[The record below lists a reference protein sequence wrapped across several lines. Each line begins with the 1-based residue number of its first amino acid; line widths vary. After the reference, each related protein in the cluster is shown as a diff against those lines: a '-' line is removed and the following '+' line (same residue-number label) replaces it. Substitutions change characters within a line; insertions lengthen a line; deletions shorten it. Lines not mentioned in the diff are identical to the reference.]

1 MSALDQIL
9 TDLPIKQIAA
19 QIGASPEQIQE
30 SVANIVPVLLEK
42 LTHNATDIKGAQA
55 LAAALAD
62 HENDDLTID
71 SVDPSDGEKMLA
83 HMFGST
89 QQAEQAIAPVAGL
102 ASPLLKKLLPY
113 LAPIVMGYL
122 AKQIG
127 QGQFSN
133 ILGPL
138 LNGVLGGGQKQQTQQ
153 SGGTILSDLLG
164 SILGGG
170 GSAAQ
175 TFPQAQ
181 TQSAGDGTPQMQ
193 FPDQSELQ
201 VEQSSGGILGTLKD
215 ILTGK

>member
-42 LTHNATDIKGAQA
+42 LTHNATDIKGAKA
-55 LAAALAD
+55 LATALAD

-164 SILGGG
+164 GILGGG
-170 GSAAQ
+170 AATQ
-175 TFPQAQ
+175 AFPQ

-193 FPDQSELQ
+193 FPDQSDLQ